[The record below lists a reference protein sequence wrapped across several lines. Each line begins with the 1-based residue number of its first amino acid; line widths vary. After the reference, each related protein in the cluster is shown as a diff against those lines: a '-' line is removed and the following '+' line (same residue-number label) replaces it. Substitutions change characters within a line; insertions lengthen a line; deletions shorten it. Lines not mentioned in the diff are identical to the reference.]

1 MEKGIEIVEIKKI
14 EIKLEKLKI
23 TKRVV
28 NTIKTLIIS
37 EKYLYHI
44 SHYITLKQI
53 LF

>member
-1 MEKGIEIVEIKKI
+1 MEKGIEIEEIKKI
-14 EIKLEKLKI
+14 ELKLEKLKI
-23 TKRVV
+23 TKSVV

-37 EKYLYHI
+37 EKYLYLI